1 MYREDIHGQNVGK
14 VCRGAGNVKIHKSQI
29 VQEKTISGA
38 EGGLAGCRA
47 HFPALN
53 DPQSIICDGAAG
65 SQVIVIGNS
74 STLNFF

>member
-1 MYREDIHGQNVGK
+1 MVKMLERF
-14 VCRGAGNVKIHKSQI
+14 AGGLEMLKFTNLKLSKK
-29 VQEKTISGA
+29 KTISGA